1 MSSKINNKKRNIFL
15 AIVAF
20 VFTLVCNCSFVSAE
34 TAKLNHE
41 NFNIS
46 FKNISLDDEIS
57 IELENYDKNF
67 TNDEYY
73 RIIKV
78 TFKNDKIIEA
88 YEEDAGQYSKE
99 GEDFPAK
106 HTNDLIDKTSL
117 SKDGKVTTL
126 KINDLSPNEI
136 ALAVNTDFQVTV
148 YRNGEKIIDRSDEGF
163 DEDLFETDGYNRYYY
178 SNFEIDLA
186 SGSIAESESDSVFLC
201 VVLVIFTIIV
211 LALFVFIVIKSKV
224 LKRNKS
230 K

>member
-1 MSSKINNKKRNIFL
+1 M
-15 AIVAF
+15 
-20 VFTLVCNCSFVSAE
+20 
-34 TAKLNHE
+34 
-41 NFNIS
+41 
-46 FKNISLDDEIS
+46 
-57 IELENYDKNF
+57 
-67 TNDEYY
+67 
-73 RIIKV
+73 
-78 TFKNDKIIEA
+78 
-88 YEEDAGQYSKE
+88 
-99 GEDFPAK
+99 
-106 HTNDLIDKTSL
+106 